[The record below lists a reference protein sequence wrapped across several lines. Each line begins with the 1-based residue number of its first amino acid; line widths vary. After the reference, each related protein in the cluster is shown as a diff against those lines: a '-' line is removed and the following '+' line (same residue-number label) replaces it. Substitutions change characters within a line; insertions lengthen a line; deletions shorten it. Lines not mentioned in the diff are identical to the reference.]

1 MYDLH
6 NEKQTQSMWENLFVI
21 VIQFATNNNQRI

>member
-6 NEKQTQSMWENLFVI
+6 NEKQTQSMWENIFVI
-21 VIQFATNNNQRI
+21 AIQFATKNN